1 MKKEYFTATINN
13 NIYGNCFWSAQL
25 KISEIDSFF
34 LFDFK
39 TKQSFETFFLVC
51 LYKKK
56 ILVSQSSK
64 KKKTILIKF
73 PYHRRH
79 LFLIKVNKIPKI
91 PLSLSRVFIICVYK
105 YIYISQKTQNKTK
118 KKKDYRYICDHE
130 L

>member
-1 MKKEYFTATINN
+1 MKKENFTATINN

-64 KKKTILIKF
+64 KKKNNSNQISLSSSSLIS
-73 PYHRRH
+73 Y
-79 LFLIKVNKIPKI
+79 KVNKIPKI
-91 PLSLSRVFIICVYK
+91 PLSLAFLLFVYIN
-105 YIYISQKTQNKTK
+105 IYIAKNTKQNKE
-118 KKKDYRYICDHE
+118 KKDYRYICDHE